1 MNEKL
6 RSHLSLRCEF
16 TVNICEFTTKAV
28 NLGVKTHTNGC
39 DMTAHHTD
47 VCGAWGVGVN
57 GVRWPESVWTK
68 TAVSRNGG
76 VLQTSQKAVLK
87 PLGVLRIST

>member
-1 MNEKL
+1 M
-6 RSHLSLRCEF
+6 
-16 TVNICEFTTKAV
+16 
-28 NLGVKTHTNGC
+28 NLGFDTHTLGY

-76 VLQTSQKAVLK
+76 VLQTQVFYLTQPHFGQASSLE
-87 PLGVLRIST
+87 S

>member
-1 MNEKL
+1 MP
-6 RSHLSLRCEF
+6 
-16 TVNICEFTTKAV
+16 
-28 NLGVKTHTNGC
+28 
-39 DMTAHHTD
+39 AHHTD

-76 VLQTSQKAVLK
+76 LLRTHVSYLTQPHMEAKWQYVVRTSDGHAAAEPVAV
-87 PLGVLRIST
+87 GVDAAARHRHAASLAGPVEI